1 VEWLLKCGADPN
13 VAENEGVTGLFM
25 ACQNGHLA
33 VVEELLKRKDVVATI
48 NKECGEYGT
57 PLVKANQKGH
67 SKIVDLLVA
76 NGAK

>member
-1 VEWLLKCGADPN
+1 
-13 VAENEGVTGLFM
+13 M

-33 VVEELLKRKDVVATI
+33 VVEELLKRKDVVASI
-48 NKECGEYGT
+48 NKECGKYGT
-57 PLVKANQKGH
+57 PLGIAKSEGH